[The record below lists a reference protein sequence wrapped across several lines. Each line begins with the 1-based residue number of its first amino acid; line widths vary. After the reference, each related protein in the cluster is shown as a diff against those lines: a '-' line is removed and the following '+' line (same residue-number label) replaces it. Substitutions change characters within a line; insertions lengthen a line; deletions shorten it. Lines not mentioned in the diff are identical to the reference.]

1 MVNKLKKRIRL
12 SVWGLTSL
20 VLLVFAVFSFVLNSN
35 SIRFNFRSALDNY
48 TETVITKI
56 RLDNAVSTN
65 WINTLEAA
73 NNIIIGIK
81 DNNGNVYLFSG
92 NNEFKTSREVLLN
105 RTYDMARENGVAVY
119 ELEFMPSTLSTSITV
134 NGDNGDTYLC
144 KVTIIP
150 IKESYV
156 AVSVIL
162 SNEKYEKDI
171 ENLLFRYILI
181 IVILEAILYLISKIL
196 AEYAVKP
203 TIQSE
208 RSQREFI
215 ASVSHELRSPL
226 AVIKAASSTAQING
240 DHTKLPSIV
249 DSEVNRM
256 SRLVEDLMTL
266 SKADTSGWEIET
278 EDIDLDDLTLNIYEK
293 IVVLANNRNR
303 SIRMI
308 PAKGTLPVIKTNGMR
323 LTQIILIFFNN
334 ACEYSTEGKEI
345 TFGVV
350 NNSKWIKLYIGDR
363 GPGIPDKEKKKIF
376 ERFYRADKSRSDKKH
391 FGLGLSVAMALA
403 KAMNMEIGVDDNE
416 FGGSDFYVR
425 FNKQI
430 E

>member
-1 MVNKLKKRIRL
+1 M
-12 SVWGLTSL
+12 
-20 VLLVFAVFSFVLNSN
+20 
-35 SIRFNFRSALDNY
+35 
-48 TETVITKI
+48 
-56 RLDNAVSTN
+56 
-65 WINTLEAA
+65 
-73 NNIIIGIK
+73 
-81 DNNGNVYLFSG
+81 
-92 NNEFKTSREVLLN
+92 
-105 RTYDMARENGVAVY
+105 
-119 ELEFMPSTLSTSITV
+119 
-134 NGDNGDTYLC
+134 
-144 KVTIIP
+144 
-150 IKESYV
+150 
-156 AVSVIL
+156 
-162 SNEKYEKDI
+162 
-171 ENLLFRYILI
+171 
-181 IVILEAILYLISKIL
+181 
-196 AEYAVKP
+196 
-203 TIQSE
+203 
-208 RSQREFI
+208 
-215 ASVSHELRSPL
+215 
-226 AVIKAASSTAQING
+226 
-240 DHTKLPSIV
+240 
-249 DSEVNRM
+249 
-256 SRLVEDLMTL
+256 
-266 SKADTSGWEIET
+266 
-278 EDIDLDDLTLNIYEK
+278 NIYEK

>member
-20 VLLVFAVFSFVLNSN
+20 VLLVFAIFSFVLNSN

-48 TETVITKI
+48 SETVITKI

-65 WINTLEAA
+65 WINTLETA

-92 NNEFKTSREVLLN
+92 NNKFKTAREVLLN

-119 ELEFMPSTLSTSITV
+119 VLVFMPSTLSTSITV

-303 SIRMI
+303 LIRMI

-350 NNSKWIKLYIGDR
+350 NKTLYWRPGTWNSR
-363 GPGIPDKEKKKIF
+363 
-376 ERFYRADKSRSDKKH
+376 
-391 FGLGLSVAMALA
+391 
-403 KAMNMEIGVDDNE
+403 
-416 FGGSDFYVR
+416 
-425 FNKQI
+425 
-430 E
+430 